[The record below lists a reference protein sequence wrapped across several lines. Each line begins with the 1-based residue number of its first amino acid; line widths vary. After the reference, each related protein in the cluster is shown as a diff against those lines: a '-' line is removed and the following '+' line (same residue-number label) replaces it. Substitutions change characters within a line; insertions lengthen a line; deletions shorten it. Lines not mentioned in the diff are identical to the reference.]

1 MKQTIVAIYSIK
13 LNSKDNEANQIK
25 NISNKEFLSY
35 CTTNGEI
42 LTLNDFEQRFNLDE
56 LDFSDTIIRFI
67 EAELE
72 VIGCK

>member
-1 MKQTIVAIYSIK
+1 MKQTIVAI
-13 LNSKDNEANQIK
+13 NSTKDT
-25 NISNKEFLSY
+25 SNTENNTSFIECAKRY
-35 CTTNGEI
+35 GEI
-42 LTLNDFEQRFNLDE
+42 ITIDEFQRRYNEDE